1 MFRGKAGMDP
11 MKIVVLAGGISTERD
26 VSLSSG
32 AMICGAL
39 RARGHNVALVDA
51 FLGLPEAPE
60 DLASLFSVS
69 GVPSARVA
77 EAAPSL
83 DDVRA
88 QRADGGRCFFG
99 PHVLQICALADVVFL
114 ALHGCPGEDGRIQG
128 AFDLLGIPYTG
139 AGFLGSAMAMD
150 KGYTKTLVRAA
161 GILTPDWVR
170 ICPAPEDADR
180 KAAELPLP
188 CVVKTPN
195 GGSSI
200 GVYLCRDRAALRGA
214 LKCLAGKEILV
225 ERLIEGREITCGVLE
240 DRALPSVEIVPR
252 EGFYDYKHK
261 YQPGATLEVCPARV
275 TEEVEARVRETAL
288 EVHRLLGLG
297 VYSRSDFILAPE
309 GKLYFLEINTLPGM
323 TPTSLIPQEAAA
335 AGICYE
341 ELCDRI
347 VTASLAAG
355 RI

>member
-1 MFRGKAGMDP
+1 

-32 AMICGAL
+32 AMICRAL
-39 RARGHNVALVDA
+39 RARGHKAALVDA
-51 FLGLPEAPE
+51 FLGLPEVPE

-69 GVPSARVA
+69 ETPAARVA

-83 DDVRA
+83 ADVRA
-88 QRADGGRCFFG
+88 LREDGGRRFFG
-99 PHVLQICALADVVFL
+99 PGVLEVCACADVVFI

-161 GILTPDWVR
+161 GILTPDWER
-170 ICPAPEDADR
+170 ARLEPEDVEE
-180 KAAELPLP
+180 KTAALPLP
-188 CVVKTPN
+188 CVVKTPT

-214 LKCLAGKEILV
+214 LGRTAGEEVLV
-225 ERLIEGREITCGVLE
+225 ERLVEGRELTCGVLE
-240 DRALPSVEIVPR
+240 DRALPTVEIVPN
-252 EGFYDYKHK
+252 EGFYDYKNK

-275 TEEVEARVRETAL
+275 PEEIEARARETAL
-288 EVHRLLGLG
+288 AVHRLLGLG
-297 VYSRSDFILAPE
+297 VYSRSDFILAPD

-335 AGICYE
+335 VGIPYE

-347 VTASLAAG
+347 VTASLAARG
-355 RI
+355 IQRKAETA